1 MDGIFHII
9 RTNNLKICM
18 ETQKTLNSQNNFE
31 KEEQSWRNNASGL
44 QGMLQSYNNQNIM
57 ALAQKS
63 DT

>member
-1 MDGIFHII
+1 
-9 RTNNLKICM
+9 M

-31 KEEQSWRNNASGL
+31 KEEQSWRNNASWL
-44 QGMLQSYNNQNIM
+44 QGILQSDINQNIM